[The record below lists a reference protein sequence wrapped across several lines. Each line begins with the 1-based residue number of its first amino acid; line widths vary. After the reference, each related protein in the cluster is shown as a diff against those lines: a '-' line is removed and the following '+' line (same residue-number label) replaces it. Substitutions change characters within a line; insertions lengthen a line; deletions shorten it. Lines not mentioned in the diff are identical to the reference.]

1 MELTVSG
8 TQETLVSLSLM
19 DGQVMGD
26 EKWVVWGMVR
36 LQL

>member
-1 MELTVSG
+1 MSG

-26 EKWVVWGMVR
+26 EETGAWGMVR